1 MQYRALFSLTI
12 RHDYYDSGECPDF
25 TVAPTPECA
34 RLLQNYRLLG
44 RPGTEGYRVL
54 ASLNRNDATKP
65 FFDLPQGLRFSFFL
79 YLNNPKF
86 INFTDLD
93 ASYGQNLWGKPV
105 VFFNNALPSQT
116 DAFDFEQVNTAGG
129 IKKFILSGTPPPS
142 TTIGTGET
150 NIRITKTLKKDSLE
164 IVLKN
169 FDSATNTIDIE
180 VKSIETGV
188 FEVSYPLMPNTL
200 KAGELLQLHT
210 EKFDMEA
217 GGLKDGKRLFSL
229 GKNAKPGTTTDK
241 ITLESSTAALTSF
254 SADKNSIGVDPQG
267 VDTGLFSV
275 TYPVVAALPA
285 GCFARA
291 DIQILDPVA
300 FSNLATDNPG
310 NAFHI
315 DFRAKSF
322 YWKACA
328 VAPEVYDSTKKT
340 FGFDSAGNSVM
351 YRQHGTLIASGMM
364 DIFDN
369 IDDKITT
376 SKGEK
381 KAGLEAF
388 KNELARM
395 ESQGTL
401 GDYQTRRFIFSN
413 FKIPC
418 REKYTALPKF
428 KVDNAGTQNDYTFS
442 LPAPPDGMDVIRIL
456 PI

>member
-1 MQYRALFSLTI
+1 MQYRTLFSLTI

-34 RLLQNYRLLG
+34 RILQNYRLLG
-44 RPGTEGYRVL
+44 RPEPTGFRVL
-54 ASLNRNDATKP
+54 TSLDKNDATKP
-65 FFDLPQGLRFSFFL
+65 FFDLPQGLNFRFFL

-86 INFTDLD
+86 VNFTDLE
-93 ASYGQNLWGKPV
+93 ASFGQNLGGKPV
-105 VFFNNALPSQT
+105 VFFNKALPSQT
-116 DAFDFEQVNTAGG
+116 DAFDFEQVNTDGG
-129 IKKFILSGTPPPS
+129 IKKFILSGTPPQN

-169 FDSATNTIDIE
+169 FDSATNTINIE

-188 FEVSYPLMPNTL
+188 FEVSYPLMSNTL

-217 GGLKDGKRLFSL
+217 GGLKDGKRHFSL

-241 ITLESSTAALTSF
+241 ITLESSTAALISF
-254 SADKNSIGVDPQG
+254 SADKNSIGVDPKG

-275 TYPVVAALPA
+275 TYPVAAALPA

-291 DIQILDPVA
+291 DIQILDPAA
-300 FSNLATDNPG
+300 FSNIAQDNPG

-328 VAPEVYDSTKKT
+328 VAPEVYDKNKKA
-340 FGFDSAGNSVM
+340 FEFDSAGDKVK
-351 YRQHGTLIASGMM
+351 YRQRGTLTESGMT
-364 DIFDN
+364 IFDN
-369 IDDKITT
+369 MDDKINT

-388 KNELARM
+388 KNEMARM
-395 ESQGTL
+395 ESQGML
-401 GDYQTRRFIFSN
+401 GGYQTRRFIFSN
-413 FKIPC
+413 YKIPC
-418 REKYTALPKF
+418 REKYAALPKF
-428 KVDNAGTQNDYTFS
+428 KVDNAGILKDYTFS
-442 LPAPPDGMDVIRIL
+442 LAAPPDGMDVIRIL